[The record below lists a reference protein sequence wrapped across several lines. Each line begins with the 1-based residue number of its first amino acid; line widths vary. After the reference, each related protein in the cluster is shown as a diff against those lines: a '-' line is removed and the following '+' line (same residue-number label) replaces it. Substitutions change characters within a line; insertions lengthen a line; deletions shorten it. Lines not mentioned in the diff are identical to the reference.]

1 MISEDLIKLLDS
13 LKDSNMKITITIEP
27 KGGLTAEEVEKAR
40 KAGHEG
46 KEIQFIC
53 LRLNSLLQ
61 INNG

>member
-1 MISEDLIKLLDS
+1 MINEDLIKLLDS

-46 KEIQFIC
+46 KEIQF
-53 LRLNSLLQ
+53 
-61 INNG
+61 